1 MPVLSGCD
9 GLYASRGGVCCNA
22 LHSLPK
28 ETPEGGGAGAQLLAR
43 RKQCPCR
50 GLPVLGTQPLVKTV
64 LPRRPGWML
73 QA

>member
-28 ETPEGGGAGAQLLAR
+28 ETPEGGGAGAQVLACR
-43 RKQCPCR
+43 QQRSCR
-50 GLPVLGTQPLVKTV
+50 GLPVLRRQPLVKTV
-64 LPRRPGWML
+64 LPRRPG
-73 QA
+73 